1 MIVLALDT
9 AGVDCAAAVYDSG
22 GKGDSVIWEVTET
35 IGRGHAEHLMG
46 VVDRALAKANVALAA
61 IERVVVTVGPGSFT
75 GIRIGVAAARGFALS
90 LSIPAVGVTTL
101 EVMAAA
107 ARENSAGRSVL
118 AAIDAKRE
126 EIYLQSFDADG
137 APLDEPRAVM
147 IDEARTIADGF
158 DGIVT
163 GTAVARLRGEPPP
176 ERPDAF
182 PIAIVARLGATKPV
196 GEKPKPLYLRGP
208 DARPQAGYAVARV

>member
-22 GKGDSVIWEVTET
+22 SDSVMGEVTET
-35 IGRGHAEHLMG
+35 IGRGHAEHLMH
-46 VVDRALAKANVALAA
+46 VIDEALAKAGTALSA

-90 LSIPAVGVTTL
+90 LDIPAVGVTTL

-107 ARENSAGRSVL
+107 AGKQNPGKPVL

-126 EIYLQSFDADG
+126 EIYLQAFGADG
-137 APLDEPRAVM
+137 SPLD
-147 IDEARTIADGF
+147 
-158 DGIVT
+158 
-163 GTAVARLRGEPPP
+163 AVARLSDAPPA

-182 PIAIVARLGATKPV
+182 PIAIVARLGAAKPV
-196 GEKPKPLYLRGP
+196 SEKPKPLYLRGP
-208 DARPQAGYAVARV
+208 DARPQAGYAVPRQ

>member
-22 GKGDSVIWEVTET
+22 SDSVMGEVTET
-35 IGRGHAEHLMG
+35 IGRGHAEHLMH
-46 VVDRALAKANVALAA
+46 VVDEALAKAGVALSA

-90 LSIPAVGVTTL
+90 LNVPAVGVTTL
-101 EVMAAA
+101 EVMAAT
-107 ARENSAGRSVL
+107 ARAQNPGKSVL

-126 EIYLQSFDADG
+126 EIYLQSFAADG
-137 APLDEPRAVM
+137 NPLDEARAVT
-147 IDEARTIADGF
+147 IDEARAIAGAF

-163 GTAVARLRGEPPP
+163 GTAVARLSDAPPA

-182 PIAIVARLGATKPV
+182 PIAIVARLGAGKPA

-208 DARPQAGYAVARV
+208 DARPQAGYAVARQ

>member
-22 GKGDSVIWEVTET
+22 SDSVMGEVTET
-35 IGRGHAEHLMG
+35 IGRGHAEHLMH
-46 VVDRALAKANVALAA
+46 VVDAALAKAGVALSAV
-61 IERVVVTVGPGSFT
+61 ERVVVTVGPGSFT

-90 LSIPAVGVTTL
+90 LNIPAVGVTTL
-101 EVMAAA
+101 EVMAAT
-107 ARENSAGRSVL
+107 AGKQNPGKPVL

-126 EIYLQSFDADG
+126 EIYLQGFG
-137 APLDEPRAVM
+137 ANGDPLDEARAVT
-147 IDEARTIADGF
+147 IDEARAIAGAF

-163 GTAVARLRGEPPP
+163 GTAVARLSDAPPA

-182 PIAIVARLGATKPV
+182 PIAIVARLGAAKPV
-196 GEKPKPLYLRGP
+196 SEKPKPLYLRGP
-208 DARPQAGYAVARV
+208 DARPQAGYAVSRQ

>member
-22 GKGDSVIWEVTET
+22 SDSVMGEVTET
-35 IGRGHAEHLMG
+35 IGRGHAEHLMH
-46 VVDRALAKANVALAA
+46 VVDEALAKADVALSAV
-61 IERVVVTVGPGSFT
+61 ERVVVTVGPGSFT

-90 LSIPAVGVTTL
+90 LNVPAVGVTTL
-101 EVMAAA
+101 EVMAAT
-107 ARENSAGRSVL
+107 ARAQNPGKSVM

-137 APLDEPRAVM
+137 NPLDEARAVT
-147 IDEARTIADGF
+147 IGEARAIAAGF

-163 GTAVARLRGEPPP
+163 GTAVARLGDAPPA

-182 PIAIVARLGATKPV
+182 PIAIVARLGAGKPA
-196 GEKPKPLYLRGP
+196 GERPKPLYLRGP
-208 DARPQAGYAVARV
+208 DARPQAGYAVARQ

>member
-9 AGVDCAAAVYDSG
+9 AGVDCAAAVYDSSS
-22 GKGDSVIWEVTET
+22 DSVMGEVTET
-35 IGRGHAEHLMG
+35 IGRGHAEHLMH
-46 VVDRALAKANVALAA
+46 VVDETLAKAGTTLSAV
-61 IERVVVTVGPGSFT
+61 ECVVVTVGPGSFT

-90 LSIPAVGVTTL
+90 LNVPAVGVTTL
-101 EVMAAA
+101 EVMAAT
-107 ARENSAGRSVL
+107 ARAQNPGKSVL

-126 EIYLQSFDADG
+126 EIYLQGFDADG
-137 APLDEPRAVM
+137 NPLDEARAVT
-147 IDEARTIADGF
+147 IDEARIIAGAF

-163 GTAVARLRGEPPP
+163 GTAVARLRDAPPA

-182 PIAIVARLGATKPV
+182 PIAIVARLGAGKSA

-208 DARPQAGYAVARV
+208 DARPQAGYAVARQ

>member
-22 GKGDSVIWEVTET
+22 SDSVMGEVTET
-35 IGRGHAEHLMG
+35 IGRGHAEHLMH
-46 VVDRALAKANVALAA
+46 VVDATLAKAGVALSA

-90 LSIPAVGVTTL
+90 LNVPAVGVTTL
-101 EVMAAA
+101 EVMAAT
-107 ARENSAGRSVL
+107 ARQQNPGKSVL

-126 EIYLQSFDADG
+126 EIYLQTFDANG
-137 APLDEPRAVM
+137 SPLDEARAVT
-147 IDEARTIADGF
+147 IDEARAIAGSF

-163 GTAVARLRGEPPP
+163 GTAVARLSDAPPA

-182 PIAIVARLGATKPV
+182 PIAIVARLGAGKPA

-208 DARPQAGYAVARV
+208 DARPQAGYAVARQ

>member
-22 GKGDSVIWEVTET
+22 SDSVMGEVTET
-35 IGRGHAEHLMG
+35 IGRGHAEHLMH
-46 VVDRALAKANVALAA
+46 VVDEALAKAGTALSA

-90 LSIPAVGVTTL
+90 LDIPAVGVTTL

-107 ARENSAGRSVL
+107 AGKQNPGKPVL

-126 EIYLQSFDADG
+126 EIYLQAFSANGD
-137 APLDEPRAVM
+137 PLDEARAVTV
-147 IDEARTIADGF
+147 DEARTIAAAF

-163 GTAVARLRGEPPP
+163 GTAVARLSDAPPA

-182 PIAIVARLGATKPV
+182 PIAVVARLGAAKPV
-196 GEKPKPLYLRGP
+196 SEKPKPLYLRGP
-208 DARPQAGYAVARV
+208 DARPQAGYAVARQ

>member
-22 GKGDSVIWEVTET
+22 SDSVIGEVTET
-35 IGRGHAEHLMG
+35 IGRGHAEHLMD
-46 VVDRALAKANVALAA
+46 VVDRALAEADIALASV
-61 IERVVVTVGPGSFT
+61 ERVVVTVGPGSFT

-90 LSIPAVGVTTL
+90 LNIPAIGVTTL

-107 ARENSAGRSVL
+107 AREMNPGKSVL

-126 EIYLQSFDADG
+126 EIYLQSFDVDG
-137 APLDEPRAVM
+137 QPLDEARAVT
-147 IDEARTIADGF
+147 IDEARAISDAF
-158 DGIVT
+158 DGVVT
-163 GTAVARLRGEPPP
+163 GSAVARLRDAPPAV
-176 ERPDAF
+176 RPDAF
-182 PIAIVARLGATKPV
+182 SIATVARLGAVKPV
-196 GEKPKPLYLRGP
+196 SEKPKPLYLRGP

>member
-22 GKGDSVIWEVTET
+22 SDSVMGEVTET
-35 IGRGHAEHLMG
+35 IGRGHAEHLMH
-46 VVDRALAKANVALAA
+46 VVDEALAKAGTGLSA

-90 LSIPAVGVTTL
+90 LDIPAVGVTTL

-107 ARENSAGRSVL
+107 AGKQNPGKPVL

-126 EIYLQSFDADG
+126 EIYLQAFSANGD
-137 APLDEPRAVM
+137 PLDEARAVTV
-147 IDEARTIADGF
+147 DEARTIAAAF

-163 GTAVARLRGEPPP
+163 GTAVARLSDAPPA

-182 PIAIVARLGATKPV
+182 PIAVVARLGAAKPV
-196 GEKPKPLYLRGP
+196 SEKPKPLYLRGP
-208 DARPQAGYAVARV
+208 DARPQAGYAVARQ

>member
-22 GKGDSVIWEVTET
+22 SDSVMGEVTET
-35 IGRGHAEHLMG
+35 IGRGHAEHLMH
-46 VVDRALAKANVALAA
+46 VVDEALAKAGVALSA

-90 LSIPAVGVTTL
+90 LDVPAVGVTTL
-101 EVMAAA
+101 EVMAAT
-107 ARENSAGRSVL
+107 ARAQNPGKSVL

-126 EIYLQSFDADG
+126 EIYLQGFDADG
-137 APLDEPRAVM
+137 NPLDEARAVT
-147 IDEARTIADGF
+147 IDEARAIAGAF
-158 DGIVT
+158 DGVVT
-163 GTAVARLRGEPPP
+163 GTAVARLSDAPPA

-182 PIAIVARLGATKPV
+182 PIAVVARLGAGKPA

-208 DARPQAGYAVARV
+208 DARPQAGYAVARQ

>member
-22 GKGDSVIWEVTET
+22 SDSVIGEVTET
-35 IGRGHAEHLMG
+35 IGRGHAEHLMD
-46 VVDRALAKANVALAA
+46 VVDAALAKAGIALAA
-61 IERVVVTVGPGSFT
+61 VERIVVTVGPGSFT

-90 LSIPAVGVTTL
+90 LDIPAIGVTTL
-101 EVMAAA
+101 EVMAAT
-107 ARENSAGRSVL
+107 AREQNPGQSVL

-137 APLDEPRAVM
+137 CPLDEARAVT
-147 IDEARTIADGF
+147 IDEARAIAGAF

-163 GTAVARLRGEPPP
+163 GTAVARLSEAPPA

-182 PIAIVARLGATKPV
+182 PIAVVARLGAAKPV
-196 GEKPKPLYLRGP
+196 SDKPKPLYLRGP
-208 DARPQAGYAVARV
+208 DARPQAGYAVARL

>member
-22 GKGDSVIWEVTET
+22 SDSVIGEVTET
-35 IGRGHAEHLMG
+35 IGRGHAEHLMH
-46 VVDRALAKANVALAA
+46 VVDEALAKADVALSAV
-61 IERVVVTVGPGSFT
+61 ERVVVTVGPGSFT

-90 LSIPAVGVTTL
+90 LNVPAVGVTTL
-101 EVMAAA
+101 EVMAAT
-107 ARENSAGRSVL
+107 ARAQNPGKSVM

-137 APLDEPRAVM
+137 NPLDEARAVT
-147 IDEARTIADGF
+147 IGEARAIAAGF

-163 GTAVARLRGEPPP
+163 GTAVARLSDAPPA

-182 PIAIVARLGATKPV
+182 PIAIVARLGAGNPA
-196 GEKPKPLYLRGP
+196 GERPKPLYLRGP
-208 DARPQAGYAVARV
+208 DARPQAGYAVARQ

>member
-22 GKGDSVIWEVTET
+22 SDSVMGEVTET
-35 IGRGHAEHLMG
+35 IGRGHAEHLMH
-46 VVDRALAKANVALAA
+46 VVDEALAKAGIALSAV
-61 IERVVVTVGPGSFT
+61 ERVVVTVGPGSFT

-90 LSIPAVGVTTL
+90 LNVAAVGVTTL

-107 ARENSAGRSVL
+107 AREQNPGKSVL

-137 APLDEPRAVM
+137 SPLDEARAVT
-147 IDEARTIADGF
+147 IGEARTIAGAF

-163 GTAVARLRGEPPP
+163 GTAVARLSDAPPA

-182 PIAIVARLGATKPV
+182 PIAIVARLGAGKPA

-208 DARPQAGYAVARV
+208 DARPQAGYAVARQ

>member
-22 GKGDSVIWEVTET
+22 SDSVMGEVTET
-35 IGRGHAEHLMG
+35 IGRGHAEHLMH
-46 VVDRALAKANVALAA
+46 VVDEALAKAGVALSA

-90 LSIPAVGVTTL
+90 LNVPAIGVTTL
-101 EVMAAA
+101 EVMAAT
-107 ARENSAGRSVL
+107 ARAQNPGKSVL

-126 EIYLQSFDADG
+126 EIYLQSFAADG
-137 APLDEPRAVM
+137 NPLDEARAVT
-147 IDEARTIADGF
+147 IDEARAIAGAF
-158 DGIVT
+158 DGMVT
-163 GTAVARLRGEPPP
+163 GTAVARLSDAPPA

-182 PIAIVARLGATKPV
+182 PIATVARLGAGKPA

-208 DARPQAGYAVARV
+208 DARPQAGYAIARQ

>member
-9 AGVDCAAAVYDSG
+9 AGVDCAVAVYDSG
-22 GKGDSVIWEVTET
+22 SDSVMGEVTET
-35 IGRGHAEHLMG
+35 IGRGHAEHLMH
-46 VVDRALAKANVALAA
+46 VVDEALAKAGTALSA

-90 LSIPAVGVTTL
+90 LNIYAVGVTTL
-101 EVMAAA
+101 EVMAAS
-107 ARENSAGRSVL
+107 ARAQNPGKSVL

-137 APLDEPRAVM
+137 NPLDEARAVT
-147 IDEARTIADGF
+147 IDEARAIAAAF

-163 GTAVARLRGEPPP
+163 GTAVARLSDAPPA

-182 PIAIVARLGATKPV
+182 PIAIVARLGAGKPA

-208 DARPQAGYAVARV
+208 DARPQAGYAVARQ

>member
-22 GKGDSVIWEVTET
+22 SDSVMGEVTET
-35 IGRGHAEHLMG
+35 IGRGHAEHLMH
-46 VVDRALAKANVALAA
+46 VVDEALAKAGVALSA

-90 LSIPAVGVTTL
+90 LNVPAVGVTTL
-101 EVMAAA
+101 EVMAAT
-107 ARENSAGRSVL
+107 ARAQNPGKSVL

-126 EIYLQSFDADG
+126 EIYLQSFAADG
-137 APLDEPRAVM
+137 NPLDEARAVM
-147 IDEARTIADGF
+147 IDEARAIAGAF

-163 GTAVARLRGEPPP
+163 GTAVARLSDAPPA

-182 PIAIVARLGATKPV
+182 PIAIVARLGAGKPA

-208 DARPQAGYAVARV
+208 DARPQAGYAVARQ

>member
-22 GKGDSVIWEVTET
+22 SDSVMGEVTET
-35 IGRGHAEHLMG
+35 IGRGHAEHLMH
-46 VVDRALAKANVALAA
+46 VVDEALAKAGTTLSA

-90 LSIPAVGVTTL
+90 LNVPAVGVTTL
-101 EVMAAA
+101 EVMAAT
-107 ARENSAGRSVL
+107 ARAQNPGKSVL

-137 APLDEPRAVM
+137 NPLDEARAVT
-147 IDEARTIADGF
+147 IDEARAIASAF

-163 GTAVARLRGEPPP
+163 GTAVARLSDAPPA

-182 PIAIVARLGATKPV
+182 PIAIVARLGVGKPA

-208 DARPQAGYAVARV
+208 DARPQAGYAVARQ

>member
-22 GKGDSVIWEVTET
+22 SDSVIGEVTET
-35 IGRGHAEHLMG
+35 IGRGHAEHLMD
-46 VVDRALAKANVALAA
+46 VVDRALAEADIALAA
-61 IERVVVTVGPGSFT
+61 VERVVVTIGPGSFT

-90 LSIPAVGVTTL
+90 LNIPAVGVTTL
-101 EVMAAA
+101 EVMAAV
-107 ARENSAGRSVL
+107 AREMNPGKPVL

-126 EIYLQSFDADG
+126 EIYLQSFDANG
-137 APLDEPRAVM
+137 HPLDEARAVT
-147 IDEARTIADGF
+147 IDEARAIADAF
-158 DGIVT
+158 DGVVT
-163 GTAVARLRGEPPP
+163 GSAVARLSDAPPP
-176 ERPDAF
+176 ARSDAF
-182 PIAIVARLGATKPV
+182 PIATVARLGAVKSV

>member
-22 GKGDSVIWEVTET
+22 SESVMGEVTET

-46 VVDRALAKANVALAA
+46 VVDRALAQAGLALSA
-61 IERVVVTVGPGSFT
+61 IERIVVTVGPGSFT

-90 LSIPAVGVTTL
+90 LGIPAIGVTTL
-101 EVMAAA
+101 EVTAAA
-107 ARENSAGRSVL
+107 ARIANPGKAVL

-137 APLDEPRAVM
+137 HPLDEPRAVTV
-147 IDEARTIADGF
+147 DEARAIADAF

-163 GTAVARLRGEPPP
+163 GTAVARLHGEPPA
-176 ERPDAF
+176 ERPDMF
-182 PIAIVARLGATKPV
+182 PITIVARLGAAKPV

>member
-22 GKGDSVIWEVTET
+22 SDSVMGEVTET
-35 IGRGHAEHLMG
+35 IGRGHAEHLMH
-46 VVDRALAKANVALAA
+46 VVDGALAKAGVALSA

-90 LSIPAVGVTTL
+90 LNVAAVGVTTL

-107 ARENSAGRSVL
+107 ARAQNPGKSVL

-126 EIYLQSFDADG
+126 EIYLQSFGADG
-137 APLDEPRAVM
+137 NPLDEARAVT
-147 IDEARTIADGF
+147 IDEARAIAGAF

-163 GTAVARLRGEPPP
+163 GTAVARLSDAPPA

-182 PIAIVARLGATKPV
+182 PIAIVARLGAGKPA

-208 DARPQAGYAVARV
+208 DARPQAGYAIARQ

>member
-22 GKGDSVIWEVTET
+22 SDSVMGEVTET
-35 IGRGHAEHLMG
+35 IGRGHAEHLMHL
-46 VVDRALAKANVALAA
+46 VDEALAKAGVALSA

-90 LSIPAVGVTTL
+90 LGIPAVGITTL

-107 ARENSAGRSVL
+107 AGKQDPGKPVL

-126 EIYLQSFDADG
+126 EIYLQAFDG
-137 APLDEPRAVM
+137 NGSPLDEARAVT
-147 IDEARTIADGF
+147 IDEARAIAGAF

-163 GTAVARLRGEPPP
+163 GTAVARLNDAPPA

-182 PIAIVARLGATKPV
+182 PIAIVARLGAAKPV
-196 GEKPKPLYLRGP
+196 SEKPKPLYLRGP
-208 DARPQAGYAVARV
+208 DARPQAGYAVSRQ

>member
-22 GKGDSVIWEVTET
+22 SDSVMGEVTET
-35 IGRGHAEHLMG
+35 IGRGHAEHLMH
-46 VVDRALAKANVALAA
+46 VVDEALAKAGIALSAV
-61 IERVVVTVGPGSFT
+61 ERVVVTVGPGSFT

-90 LSIPAVGVTTL
+90 LNVAAVGVTTL
-101 EVMAAA
+101 EIMAAA
-107 ARENSAGRSVL
+107 AREQNPGKSVL

-137 APLDEPRAVM
+137 SPLDEARAVT
-147 IDEARTIADGF
+147 IGEARTIAGAF

-163 GTAVARLRGEPPP
+163 GTAVARLSDAPPA

-182 PIAIVARLGATKPV
+182 PIAIVARLGAGKPA

-208 DARPQAGYAVARV
+208 DARPQAGYAVARQ

>member
-22 GKGDSVIWEVTET
+22 SDSVIGEVTET
-35 IGRGHAEHLMG
+35 IGRGHAEHLMD
-46 VVDRALAKANVALAA
+46 VVDRALAEAGIALAA
-61 IERVVVTVGPGSFT
+61 VERVVVTVGPGSFT

-90 LSIPAVGVTTL
+90 LNVPAVGVTTL

-107 ARENSAGRSVL
+107 VRETNPGKSVL

-137 APLDEPRAVM
+137 HPLDEARAVA
-147 IDEARTIADGF
+147 IDEARAIADAF
-158 DGIVT
+158 DGVVT
-163 GTAVARLRGEPPP
+163 GSAVARLGGLPPAA
-176 ERPDAF
+176 RPDAF
-182 PIAIVARLGATKPV
+182 PIATVARLGAAKPV
-196 GEKPKPLYLRGP
+196 SEKPKPLYLRGP

>member
-22 GKGDSVIWEVTET
+22 SGSDSVIGEVTET
-35 IGRGHAEHLMG
+35 IGRGHAEHLMD
-46 VVDRALAKANVALAA
+46 VVDRALAKANIALAA

-107 ARENSAGRSVL
+107 VREKHPGKAVL

-126 EIYLQSFDADG
+126 EIYLQSFDAAG
-137 APLDEPRAVM
+137 VALDEPRAVTVE
-147 IDEARTIADGF
+147 EARAIAGSF

-163 GTAVARLRGEPPP
+163 GTAVARLNDAPPP
-176 ERPDAF
+176 ERPDVF
-182 PIAIVARLGATKPV
+182 PIALVARLGAAKPV

-208 DARPQAGYAVARV
+208 DARPQAGYAVARA

>member
-22 GKGDSVIWEVTET
+22 SDSVMGEVTET
-35 IGRGHAEHLMG
+35 IGRGHAEHLMH
-46 VVDRALAKANVALAA
+46 VVDEALAKAGTALSDV
-61 IERVVVTVGPGSFT
+61 ERVVVTVGPGSFT

-90 LSIPAVGVTTL
+90 LDIPAVGVTTL

-107 ARENSAGRSVL
+107 AGKQNPGKPVL

-126 EIYLQSFDADG
+126 EIYLQAFG
-137 APLDEPRAVM
+137 ANGGPLDEARAVTV
-147 IDEARTIADGF
+147 DEARTIAAAF

-163 GTAVARLRGEPPP
+163 GTAVARLSDAPPA

-182 PIAIVARLGATKPV
+182 PIAVVARLGAAKPV
-196 GEKPKPLYLRGP
+196 SEKPKPLYLRGP
-208 DARPQAGYAVARV
+208 DARPQAGYAVARQ

>member
-22 GKGDSVIWEVTET
+22 SDSVMGEVTET
-35 IGRGHAEHLMG
+35 IGRGHAEHLMH
-46 VVDRALAKANVALAA
+46 VVDEALAKAGTALSAV
-61 IERVVVTVGPGSFT
+61 ERVVVTVGPGSFT

-90 LSIPAVGVTTL
+90 LNVPAVGVTTL
-101 EVMAAA
+101 EVMAAT
-107 ARENSAGRSVL
+107 ARDQNPGKPVL

-126 EIYLQSFDADG
+126 EIYLQGFDANGD
-137 APLDEPRAVM
+137 PLDEARAVT
-147 IDEARTIADGF
+147 IDEARIIAGAF

-163 GTAVARLRGEPPP
+163 GTAVARLSDAPPA

-182 PIAIVARLGATKPV
+182 PIAVIARLGAAKPV
-196 GEKPKPLYLRGP
+196 SEKPKPLYLRGP
-208 DARPQAGYAVARV
+208 DARPQAGYAVARQ

>member
-22 GKGDSVIWEVTET
+22 SDSVMGEVTET
-35 IGRGHAEHLMG
+35 IGRGHAEHLMH
-46 VVDRALAKANVALAA
+46 VIDEALAKAGTALSDV
-61 IERVVVTVGPGSFT
+61 ERVVVTVGPGSFT

-90 LSIPAVGVTTL
+90 LDIPAVGVTTL

-107 ARENSAGRSVL
+107 AGKQNPGKPVL

-126 EIYLQSFDADG
+126 EIYLQAFDANGD
-137 APLDEPRAVM
+137 PLDEARAVTV
-147 IDEARTIADGF
+147 DEARTIAAAF

-163 GTAVARLRGEPPP
+163 GTAVARLSDAPPA

-182 PIAIVARLGATKPV
+182 PIAVVARLGAAKPV
-196 GEKPKPLYLRGP
+196 SEKPKPLYLRGP
-208 DARPQAGYAVARV
+208 DARPQAGYAVARQ